1 MNTTEN
7 KTWQSA
13 QQYVYRLADQIKTT
27 QKETLEKNFI
37 NTIQQ
42 FFCKFNIVDFTCLQ
56 TAILTRS
63 VSLRGGLLLFPKP
76 VLSLSKESNPL
87 LSGDCSPH
95 SHSLCFGDYVA
106 YGAHL
111 PWRAVPG
118 SVGSPALPLSS
129 ASGTIVAGGARE
141 EQAHLA
147 ATREVQRSY

>member
-106 YGAHL
+106 YGA
-111 PWRAVPG
+111 
-118 SVGSPALPLSS
+118 SVCSPALPLSS